1 MNDKEKALDILIKH
15 RVNIS
20 LLLRCFTIPG
30 DDVVVQV
37 VNSCPGL
44 FAYNSSHLIPPGSIP
59 ILNLEEYLF
68 LKEFLKNEK

>member
-20 LLLRCFTIPG
+20 LLLRCFTIPE
-30 DDVVVQV
+30 DVDVIPV
-37 VNSCPGL
+37 VNSCRGL
-44 FAYNSSHLIPPGSIP
+44 FAYNSSHLIPPGNVP
-59 ILNLEEYLF
+59 ILNIEEYLF